1 MTQQS
6 NLERIGIDERALEL
20 SRSTTGY
27 DESTPY
33 NASHPNAIAD
43 GDEKGKG
50 TGVSM
55 GHLSIPTTKG
65 THATSTVMGRTTDTT
80 NGGGKYDIDGTK
92 GVTGAFQGDAGRNYL
107 LGGGINPYNKLNEY
121 GPNAI
126 DTSKAIPGQ
135 YWVK

>member
-1 MTQQS
+1 MAQQS

-27 DESTPY
+27 DENTPY
-33 NASHPNAIAD
+33 NDSHPNALAD

-50 TGVSM
+50 TGISM
-55 GHLSIPTTKG
+55 GVLDIPVTKG
-65 THATSTVMGRTTDTT
+65 TYATATEKGRTLNTN
-80 NGGGKYDIDGTK
+80 NGGGKYDIDGY
-92 GVTGAFQGDAGRNYL
+92 GALTGKSGRDYL
-107 LGGGINPYNKLNEY
+107 LGSGLNPYNKTNEY